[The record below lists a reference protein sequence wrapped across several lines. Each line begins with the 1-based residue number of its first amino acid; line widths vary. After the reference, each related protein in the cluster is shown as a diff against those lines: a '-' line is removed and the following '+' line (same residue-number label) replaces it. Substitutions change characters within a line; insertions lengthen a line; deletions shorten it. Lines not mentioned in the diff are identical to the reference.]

1 MAETVTAR
9 DANQHFS
16 RLLRQ
21 VAEGK
26 SFVITHRGRSVAR
39 LVPEP
44 APDGAKRLTPEQE
57 QALAESIAWSRSL
70 PPPAE
75 PTNLPADWPR
85 DRDELYD
92 LVNDPWELENTIDD
106 PARRDVVADMR
117 LRMADWSI
125 QTEDARPVPLPGCGN
140 R

>member
-16 RLLRQ
+16 RLLRE

-44 APDGAKRLTPEQE
+44 APEARRLAPEQE
-57 QALAESIAWSRSL
+57 QALEESIAWALSL
-70 PPPAE
+70 EPSAPPPE
-75 PTNLPADWPR
+75 DPPPDRPR
-85 DRDELYD
+85 DRDD
-92 LVNDPWELENTIDD
+92 L
-106 PARRDVVADMR
+106 RDEA
-117 LRMADWSI
+117 LRERS
-125 QTEDARPVPLPGCGN
+125 RG

>member
-9 DANQHFS
+9 AANQHFS
-16 RLLRQ
+16 RLLRE

-44 APDGAKRLTPEQE
+44 ASDERRRLTPEQE
-57 QALAESIAWSRSL
+57 QALAESMAWARSL
-70 PPPAE
+70 KPPAE
-75 PTNLPADWPR
+75 PSDLPADWPR
-85 DRDELYD
+85 NRDELYD
-92 LVNDPWELENTIDD
+92 E
-106 PARRDVVADMR
+106 M
-117 LRMADWSI
+117 LRGRS
-125 QTEDARPVPLPGCGN
+125 RG